1 MENNKKIE
9 VSLGLDLGIGSV
21 GWSLVNN
28 ETNEVIALGSRL
40 FDEPNLAEDRRAHR
54 SLRRSI
60 RRKALKKNTYAK
72 LVIKYSKMFNLDLKS
87 VEDVLNI
94 YLKSSQKN
102 PHIINLKY
110 KALSEEISSEELIW
124 ILHDYLKNR
133 GVFYEIEDETKD
145 KKDGDKNKS
154 SFAEFKDDSKYPSE
168 IEKKYFD
175 RFGFVKN
182 IEANTGNLFTNKRWV
197 AELEKLFEVQSKKY
211 DQKLF
216 KEFSDKYLNLFK
228 YIRSF
233 EQGPGNIKS
242 PSEYGIFQRDEN
254 GEVIQKYTV
263 IWEKTTGK
271 CSVFKKDN
279 RAPINTPSAEMF
291 NLLHNLNNTTFYIA
305 ENSQNKINL
314 DNQVKKDLILNW
326 FNSFKNDK
334 KVKNIDKKS
343 IIKEMKKINNDLTT
357 NSFSNEDIDYKNLN
371 ITNEILNIFVKNN
384 CIASMFDGENLFNV
398 IRDLDKLY
406 QPIFYNRSIDDRIN
420 KLNDKECIKVFNK
433 YLLNDS
439 DIQNTIKDIAQSS
452 KLKGN
457 KTHSLSYRVFEHTLQ
472 ALFDEIT
479 NLESLK
485 WNKESDLYKAVSEYN
500 KENEIKLISK
510 EQTGKYLQANFLD
523 DLIVSPAVKSSIR
536 ESVKVFNQIIK
547 EFGKEYLITKVGLE
561 MPRDKNGE
569 EEAKKISAQNKHN
582 KKVNDLIEAA
592 VKERAMDNSF
602 SISNCSDHTKLKL
615 LLWLQQDGI
624 DLYSLQD
631 IDLKKVYR
639 DPGYTEIDHILP
651 QSKSFDDSIRNK
663 VLVLKESNR
672 QKKNKV
678 PKDFLSTEK
687 FEELKK
693 WLYVHWKS
701 KADKYSSKKDKIKDL
716 PWFKTYDELIAKYNN
731 LLHDTLS
738 QSDEIEFASRNL
750 NDTRYACKEFL
761 SILANYAKNHDNQF
775 TIKPIRGKFTSII
788 RKLAQ
793 LDKKNRDEFDHHAID
808 ASILAIAANNMKM
821 NSNKWAI
828 LENYY
833 IDKNNNVIDKETGEI
848 ICKRSDLTVNTE
860 DISDKVR
867 KSIGENRQQ
876 EIKSKV
882 RFTRKLTKD
891 HNIEL
896 FNATLYSSIKDPNDE
911 NIIYKVERKSV
922 YDMKDY
928 FEKED
933 KHDNVLMFRSH
944 PQEFNKLKNIYLEY
958 KGEKN
963 PFEAYMNDLQK
974 TYSELISEEYKDFCK
989 NNQILLLVENNK
1001 VKMVKKLK
1009 IVSDKKDINNVALN
1023 KNDSKSFKESFNWVA
1038 LLIYRTRK
1046 DKYAYIPVNAIIYTF
1061 DNNKK
1066 PDFSLEEIYNQK
1078 ELNRIKKTLDI
1089 PEENKII
1096 DVWYKNT
1103 LFKNAIDNQ
1112 VYYLCGAVYSNQTIE
1127 VKYISKRNVIKN
1139 GEKSE
1144 EKRLITTISAF
1155 CSKSIKTK
1163 NKII

>member
-1 MENNKKIE
+1 MQDNKKIE

-60 RRKALKKNTYAK
+60 RRKALKKNAYAK

-94 YLKSSQKN
+94 YLKSSQKH
-102 PHIINLKY
+102 PHIIDLKY
-110 KALSEEISSEELIW
+110 KALSKEILSEELIW

-133 GVFYEIEDETKD
+133 GVFYEIEEETKD
-145 KKDGDKNKS
+145 KKGGDKNNS

-216 KEFSDKYLNLFK
+216 KEFSDNYLNLFK

-291 NLLHNLNNTTFYIA
+291 NLLHNLNNTTFYID

-357 NSFSNEDIDYKNLN
+357 NSFTNEDIDYRNLN

-384 CIASMFDGENLFNV
+384 CIASMFNSENLFNV

-547 EFGKEYLITKVGLE
+547 EFGKKYLITKVGLE

-582 KKVNDLIEAA
+582 KKVNDLIEVA
-592 VKERAMDNSF
+592 VKERTMDNSF

-631 IDLKKVYR
+631 IDLRKVYKN
-639 DPGYTEIDHILP
+639 PGYTHIDHILP

-663 VLVLKESNR
+663 VLVLKESNE
-672 QKKNKV
+672 QKENKV

-693 WLYVHWKS
+693 WLYAHWRS
-701 KADKYSSKKDKIKDL
+701 KADKYTSKKDKIKDL

-821 NSNKWAI
+821 NHNKWAI

-833 IDKNNNVIDKETGEI
+833 IDKDNNIIDKETGEF

-860 DISDKVR
+860 DITDKVK

-896 FNATLYSSIKDPNDE
+896 FNATLYSSIKDPDDE

-958 KGEKN
+958 KGEKS
-963 PFEAYMNDLQK
+963 PFEVYMNDLQK

-1009 IVSDKKDINNVALN
+1009 IKDKKKH
-1023 KNDSKSFKESFNWVA
+1023 KNTVCFDKNSNKSFKESLSWIA
-1038 LLIYRTRK
+1038 LLIYK
-1046 DKYAYIPVNAIIYTF
+1046 DNKNNYTYIPVNAKIYTF
-1061 DNNKK
+1061 SNDKKVDLSNEDNYNLENLNK
-1066 PDFSLEEIYNQK
+1066 
-1078 ELNRIKKTLDI
+1078 IKKYWNI
-1089 PEENKII
+1089 PVNNKII
-1096 DVWYKNT
+1096 DVFYKGM
-1103 LFKNAIDNQ
+1103 LFKYIEDDN
-1112 VYYLCGAVYSNQTIE
+1112 VYYLNSYNYMYQGLSFNLINKKTNSE
-1127 VKYISKRNVIKN
+1127 NVLNIVINKFLKKAIKLN
-1139 GEKSE
+1139 
-1144 EKRLITTISAF
+1144 
-1155 CSKSIKTK
+1155 